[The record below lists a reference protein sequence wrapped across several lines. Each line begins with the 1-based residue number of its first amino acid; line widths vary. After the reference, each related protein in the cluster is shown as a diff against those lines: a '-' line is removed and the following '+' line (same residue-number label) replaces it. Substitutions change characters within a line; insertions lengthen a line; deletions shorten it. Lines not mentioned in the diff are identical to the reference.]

1 MATLTPPVTFQLD
14 RTGTPLGLP
23 AHASDE
29 ALWTALCHRVV
40 RRPADLREHVRR
52 VSLCH
57 RPSLTRCAGGALA
70 DLLHVLD
77 GRGHALATRLHAR
90 VSGLLPAQERLALGR
105 WACAGHLPDDAA
117 EQALLSALPGRL
129 LPAFAPPRLAPDD
142 AP

>member
-1 MATLTPPVTFQLD
+1 MFQLD
-14 RTGTPLGLP
+14 HTATPLGLP
-23 AHASDE
+23 GHASDE

-57 RPSLTRCAGGALA
+57 RPSLTHHAGGALA

-90 VSGLLPAQERLALGR
+90 VSGTLPVHERLALDRWVRTGR
-105 WACAGHLPDDAA
+105 LPDDAA
-117 EQALLSALPGRL
+117 ERALLSALPGRL
-129 LPAFAPPRLAPDD
+129 LPSFAPPRSVPDD